1 MYMTT
6 LKGMLGVAAVLA
18 VAGAANAA
26 LTITGLGTGAPPTQY
41 DKPGFG
47 MQPLTAAMDDTS
59 PVFGDVSSAPLGPGK
74 NVLFSIPLSHRQIG
88 SGWATWSHGYTG
100 DVYYTNGASSVT
112 LTFDQKDM
120 QAFYFYVEPNFFG
133 LHPFSITANGGGAS
147 QTVTAMVE
155 GSAGAQGFLVVADK
169 IDSIVIDLT
178 DFTDFAVGEFGYAK
192 SIPAPGALALLGLA
206 GLAGRR
212 RRA

>member
-1 MYMTT
+1 MTT
-6 LKGMLGVAAVLA
+6 LKGMLSVAAVLA

-26 LTITGLGTGAPPTQY
+26 LTITGLGTGAPPTTY
-41 DKPGFG
+41 NKPGVG
-47 MQPLTAAMDDTS
+47 IQPLIAAVDDTS

-74 NVLFSIPLSHRQIG
+74 NVLFSIPLSHRSIG
-88 SGWATWSHGYTG
+88 SGWGSWSHGYSG

-112 LTFDQKDM
+112 LSFDQKDM
-120 QAFYFYVEPNFFG
+120 QAFYFYAEPNFFG
-133 LHPFSITANGGGAS
+133 LHGMTFTATGGGTS

-169 IDSIVIDLT
+169 IDSIVISMD
-178 DFTDFAVGEFGYAK
+178 DGTDFAVGEFGYAK

-206 GLAGRR
+206 GFASRR